1 MRKPCFEC
9 NESERDNMAF
19 GECFESPLCT
29 SKDPDGCSHMDKGG
43 HWETCSS
50 GKDSAD
56 YAAFLAK
63 QNMTQCP
70 CCKGSGFVEKKES
83 IVDEIRALEWFEE
96 CGTAWCTFCG
106 ESVEHGHSDNCP
118 LAAILRRLK

>member
-29 SKDPDGCSHMDKGG
+29 SKDPDGCSHMDGGG

-50 GKDSAD
+50 GKNSTD
-56 YAAFLAK
+56 YVEWLKK
-63 QNMTQCP
+63 QPMISCP
-70 CCKGSGFVEKKES
+70 CCKGSGFVAKARS
-83 IVDEIRALEWFEE
+83 IVDEIRALEWVVWGSKPMCPLCCRPKHE
-96 CGTAWCTFCG
+96 GH
-106 ESVEHGHSDNCP
+106 ESDCP
-118 LAAILRRLK
+118 LAAIMRRLK